1 MPRKS
6 APQKSRHRT
15 LEPRS
20 LWRGAISFG
29 LVNVPVRLFPA
40 VRPNDIHF
48 HMLHD
53 QDKSRLQRKM
63 VCPVQ
68 NKEVPYEHII
78 KGYEISP
85 DRYVVVED
93 RELEA
98 LAPKASRAIE
108 VLYFADLKEIDP
120 LYFQHPYFLLPEPGS
135 EKTFEL
141 FVRAMEKSEKVA
153 IVKFVMRAKEYVA
166 AVRVVSEALLLE
178 TMYFSDEILTAQNLG
193 WKPGKFQV
201 GEREL
206 KTAEQLIDS
215 LSDRFEPDKLHDDYR
230 DSVMKL
236 VQKKSAGEEVSVLP
250 EKAPEKTEVAD
261 ILAALEES
269 LAHARSSK
277 RKHAVH
283 A

>member
-1 MPRKS
+1 M
-6 APQKSRHRT
+6 
-15 LEPRS
+15 
-20 LWRGAISFG
+20 WRGAISFG
-29 LVNVPVRLFPA
+29 LVNVPVRLYPA

-85 DRYVVVED
+85 GHYVTVED

-108 VLYFADLKEIDP
+108 VLYFADLKDIDP
-120 LYFQHPYFLLPEPGS
+120 LYFQHPYFLLPEPGA

-141 FVRAMEKSEKVA
+141 FVRAMEKTEKVA

-166 AVRVVSEALLLE
+166 AVRVLNEALLLE
-178 TMYFSDEILTAQNLG
+178 TMYFSDEILTAQSLG
-193 WKPGKFQV
+193 WEPGKIQV

-206 KTAEQLIDS
+206 KTAQQLIDS
-215 LSDRFEPDKLHDDYR
+215 LSERFEPEKLHDEYR
-230 DSVMKL
+230 DSVIKL
-236 VQKKSAGEEVSVLP
+236 VEKKSSGEEVAVSP
-250 EKAPEKTEVAD
+250 EKPPEKTEVAD

-269 LAHARSSK
+269 LAHARKK
-277 RKHAVH
+277 RQPAHA
-283 A
+283 

>member
-1 MPRKS
+1 MPRRAAK
-6 APQKSRHRT
+6 APKTHHKKLS
-15 LEPRS
+15 PRS

-29 LVNVPVRLFPA
+29 LVNVPVRLYPA

-85 DRYVVVED
+85 GHYVTVED

-108 VLYFADLKEIDP
+108 VLYFADLRDIDP
-120 LYFQHPYFLLPEPGS
+120 LYFQHPYYLLREPGA

-141 FVRAMEKSEKVA
+141 FVRAMEKTEKVA

-166 AVRVVSEALLLE
+166 AVRVLNEALLLE
-178 TMYFSDEILTAQNLG
+178 TMYFSDEILTARSLG
-193 WKPGKFQV
+193 WEPGKIQV

-206 KTAEQLIDS
+206 KTAQQLIDS
-215 LSDRFEPDKLHDDYR
+215 LSERFEPEKLHDEYR
-230 DSVMKL
+230 DSVIKL
-236 VQKKSAGEEVSVLP
+236 VEKKSSGEEVSVSP
-250 EKAPEKTEVAD
+250 EKPPEKTEVAD

-269 LAHARSSK
+269 LAHARKK
-277 RKHAVH
+277 RQPAHA
-283 A
+283 